1 MSAAKKIVPLPVAH
15 ESRVQQLYCVWSST
29 DEATTQLGRGLED
42 EDTLDHLTDVQL
54 RTAEEMAAEKSG
66 SLDDIMLKL
75 AIWAKANLPEHDPTN
90 PYNSIVVSAL
100 ADLQSYCAKQV
111 DSF

>member
-15 ESRVQQLYCVWSST
+15 ESRVRQLYCVWSST
-29 DEATTQLGRGLED
+29 DEASTRLGRSLED
-42 EDTLDHLTDVQL
+42 EDTLDQLAEVQL
-54 RTAEEMAAEKSG
+54 RAAEDLAAEKSG
-66 SLDDIMLKL
+66 SIDDIMLKL
-75 AIWAKANLPEHDPTN
+75 AIWAKANLPEHDPSN